1 MNDLQDLYQQ
11 VIIDHNHNPRNFHEI
26 EHASHA
32 AKGHNPLCGDKI
44 DIFMNIENDIIAE
57 VSFTGSGCA
66 ISKAS
71 SSLMTEALLGKSTK
85 QANDLF
91 EKVHNMLTGGKTEA
105 ESIGKLAVL
114 SGVHKYPALVKCA
127 ALPWRTF
134 KNALEKEQ
142 STVLVFEGPDASGK
156 GGAIRRA
163 IWSLDARTSRVYHP
177 WESIAR
183 P

>member
-26 EHASHA
+26 EHASHS

-44 DIFMNIENDIIAE
+44 DIFLNVENDTITK

-85 QANDLF
+85 EANELF
-91 EKVHNMLTGGKTEA
+91 EKVHNMLTGGKTDVDG
-105 ESIGKLAVL
+105 IGKLAVL
-114 SGVHKYPALVKCA
+114 SGVHKYPARVKCA
-127 ALPWRTF
+127 ALPWRTL
-134 KNALEKEQ
+134 KNALEKEGE
-142 STVLVFEGPDASGK
+142 TAVTE
-156 GGAIRRA
+156 
-163 IWSLDARTSRVYHP
+163 
-177 WESIAR
+177 
-183 P
+183 